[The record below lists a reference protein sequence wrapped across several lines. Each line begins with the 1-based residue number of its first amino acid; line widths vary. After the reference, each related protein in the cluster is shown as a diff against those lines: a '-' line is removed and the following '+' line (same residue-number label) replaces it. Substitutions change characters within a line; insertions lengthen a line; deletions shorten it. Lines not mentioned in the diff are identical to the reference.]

1 MCEQMLATQCPHAEG
16 SISAIKEQYVTSCA
30 NKIMQPLDLFLDL
43 GRDELASVLLGET
56 LERILH
62 RIKIKDIGARSDPA
76 DNLKMLILSLH
87 KIADK
92 KSKLLSGKVVMF
104 CIIAS

>member
-1 MCEQMLATQCPHAEG
+1 
-16 SISAIKEQYVTSCA
+16 
-30 NKIMQPLDLFLDL
+30 MQPLDLFLDL